1 MSPPPLPEGDKSTK
15 GDRILTPQHHLPAD
29 IERTSF
35 HIITEELEMM
45 GLTPPPEHEA
55 VVKRVI
61 HTTADFDYARNLR
74 FTPRAVEQAVKA
86 LHAGAVIVTDTNMA
100 LAGITKPGLEK
111 LGGTACCYMAD
122 DRRTNRKRPA
132 ARTGHRRAGGLCERG
147 GEQGAALRRLR
158 KARCTRHRGDG
169 PQGRQ
174 QRRCG
179 HLQRPHLLRRR
190 DARPLGAGVE
200 VSDKFWR
207 SAMNPTRKTDES
219 FYRLFSASHTVSE
232 HLTKRED
239 SELRDKYDHNAFCYY
254 SQPSADEVR
263 AALAYQKERGD
274 TFLKLEGY
282 EPLADAFGME
292 CEETLT
298 MVLPPE
304 TDIRN
309 WKTNPDVSIKA
320 PDADQLE
327 QHELKYYGP
336 LYGDDFTVRN
346 NRNLREKLT
355 YLGAYLGGKLVG
367 DCYIFASDGY
377 VCMDGLL
384 VDEDFRH
391 QYIAM
396 TLMKHIA
403 EKAQE
408 RGEILYLHADSEDT
422 PKELYAKMG
431 FQTVDK
437 LYEYL
442 CTDFSKLKI

>member
-1 MSPPPLPEGDKSTK
+1 
-15 GDRILTPQHHLPAD
+15 
-29 IERTSF
+29 
-35 HIITEELEMM
+35 
-45 GLTPPPEHEA
+45 
-55 VVKRVI
+55 
-61 HTTADFDYARNLR
+61 
-74 FTPRAVEQAVKA
+74 
-86 LHAGAVIVTDTNMA
+86 
-100 LAGITKPGLEK
+100 
-111 LGGTACCYMAD
+111 
-122 DRRTNRKRPA
+122 
-132 ARTGHRRAGGLCERG
+132 
-147 GEQGAALRRLR
+147 
-158 KARCTRHRGDG
+158 
-169 PQGRQ
+169 
-174 QRRCG
+174 
-179 HLQRPHLLRRR
+179 
-190 DARPLGAGVE
+190 
-200 VSDKFWR
+200 
-207 SAMNPTRKTDES
+207 MNPTRKTDES

-239 SELRDKYDHNAFCYY
+239 NELRDKYDHNAFCY
-254 SQPSADEVR
+254 SGQPTEDELR
-263 AALAYQKERGD
+263 AALAYQKARGD

-304 TDIRN
+304 TDIRG

-346 NRNLREKLT
+346 NRNLREQLT

-431 FQTVDK
+431 FQAVDK

>member
-1 MSPPPLPEGDKSTK
+1 
-15 GDRILTPQHHLPAD
+15 
-29 IERTSF
+29 
-35 HIITEELEMM
+35 
-45 GLTPPPEHEA
+45 
-55 VVKRVI
+55 
-61 HTTADFDYARNLR
+61 
-74 FTPRAVEQAVKA
+74 
-86 LHAGAVIVTDTNMA
+86 
-100 LAGITKPGLEK
+100 
-111 LGGTACCYMAD
+111 
-122 DRRTNRKRPA
+122 
-132 ARTGHRRAGGLCERG
+132 
-147 GEQGAALRRLR
+147 
-158 KARCTRHRGDG
+158 
-169 PQGRQ
+169 
-174 QRRCG
+174 
-179 HLQRPHLLRRR
+179 
-190 DARPLGAGVE
+190 
-200 VSDKFWR
+200 
-207 SAMNPTRKTDES
+207 
-219 FYRLFSASHTVSE
+219 
-232 HLTKRED
+232 
-239 SELRDKYDHNAFCYY
+239 
-254 SQPSADEVR
+254 
-263 AALAYQKERGD
+263 
-274 TFLKLEGY
+274 
-282 EPLADAFGME
+282 ME

-304 TDIRN
+304 TDIRS
-309 WKTNPDVSIKA
+309 WKTNPDVSIKT

-408 RGEILYLHADSEDT
+408 RGEILYLHAASEDT

-431 FQTVDK
+431 FQAVDK

>member
-1 MSPPPLPEGDKSTK
+1 M
-15 GDRILTPQHHLPAD
+15 I
-29 IERTSF
+29 
-35 HIITEELEMM
+35 
-45 GLTPPPEHEA
+45 
-55 VVKRVI
+55 
-61 HTTADFDYARNLR
+61 
-74 FTPRAVEQAVKA
+74 
-86 LHAGAVIVTDTNMA
+86 
-100 LAGITKPGLEK
+100 
-111 LGGTACCYMAD
+111 
-122 DRRTNRKRPA
+122 
-132 ARTGHRRAGGLCERG
+132 
-147 GEQGAALRRLR
+147 
-158 KARCTRHRGDG
+158 
-169 PQGRQ
+169 
-174 QRRCG
+174 
-179 HLQRPHLLRRR
+179 
-190 DARPLGAGVE
+190 
-200 VSDKFWR
+200 
-207 SAMNPTRKTDES
+207 PTRKTDEK
-219 FYRLFSASHTVSE
+219 FYRLFSTFHAFSE

-282 EPLADAFGME
+282 EPLANAFGME

-304 TDIRN
+304 TDIRS

-346 NRNLREKLT
+346 NRHLREKLT
-355 YLGAYLGGKLVG
+355 YLGAYLDGKLAG

-431 FQTVDK
+431 FQAVDK

>member
-1 MSPPPLPEGDKSTK
+1 
-15 GDRILTPQHHLPAD
+15 
-29 IERTSF
+29 
-35 HIITEELEMM
+35 
-45 GLTPPPEHEA
+45 
-55 VVKRVI
+55 
-61 HTTADFDYARNLR
+61 
-74 FTPRAVEQAVKA
+74 
-86 LHAGAVIVTDTNMA
+86 
-100 LAGITKPGLEK
+100 
-111 LGGTACCYMAD
+111 
-122 DRRTNRKRPA
+122 
-132 ARTGHRRAGGLCERG
+132 
-147 GEQGAALRRLR
+147 
-158 KARCTRHRGDG
+158 
-169 PQGRQ
+169 
-174 QRRCG
+174 
-179 HLQRPHLLRRR
+179 
-190 DARPLGAGVE
+190 
-200 VSDKFWR
+200 
-207 SAMNPTRKTDES
+207 MNPTRKTDES

-254 SQPSADEVR
+254 SQPSVDEVR

-282 EPLADAFGME
+282 EPLA
-292 CEETLT
+292 
-298 MVLPPE
+298 
-304 TDIRN
+304 
-309 WKTNPDVSIKA
+309 
-320 PDADQLE
+320 
-327 QHELKYYGP
+327 
-336 LYGDDFTVRN
+336 DFTVRN

-367 DCYIFASDGY
+367 DCYFFASDGY

-431 FQTVDK
+431 FQAVDK

>member
-1 MSPPPLPEGDKSTK
+1 
-15 GDRILTPQHHLPAD
+15 
-29 IERTSF
+29 
-35 HIITEELEMM
+35 
-45 GLTPPPEHEA
+45 
-55 VVKRVI
+55 
-61 HTTADFDYARNLR
+61 
-74 FTPRAVEQAVKA
+74 
-86 LHAGAVIVTDTNMA
+86 
-100 LAGITKPGLEK
+100 
-111 LGGTACCYMAD
+111 
-122 DRRTNRKRPA
+122 
-132 ARTGHRRAGGLCERG
+132 
-147 GEQGAALRRLR
+147 
-158 KARCTRHRGDG
+158 
-169 PQGRQ
+169 
-174 QRRCG
+174 
-179 HLQRPHLLRRR
+179 
-190 DARPLGAGVE
+190 
-200 VSDKFWR
+200 
-207 SAMNPTRKTDES
+207 MNPTRKTDES

-292 CEETLT
+292 YEETLT

-304 TDIRN
+304 TDIRS

-336 LYGDDFTVRN
+336 
-346 NRNLREKLT
+346 
-355 YLGAYLGGKLVG
+355 
-367 DCYIFASDGY
+367 
-377 VCMDGLL
+377 L

-431 FQTVDK
+431 FQAVDK

>member
-1 MSPPPLPEGDKSTK
+1 MKS
-15 GDRILTPQHHLPAD
+15 G
-29 IERTSF
+29 
-35 HIITEELEMM
+35 
-45 GLTPPPEHEA
+45 
-55 VVKRVI
+55 
-61 HTTADFDYARNLR
+61 
-74 FTPRAVEQAVKA
+74 
-86 LHAGAVIVTDTNMA
+86 
-100 LAGITKPGLEK
+100 
-111 LGGTACCYMAD
+111 
-122 DRRTNRKRPA
+122 
-132 ARTGHRRAGGLCERG
+132 
-147 GEQGAALRRLR
+147 
-158 KARCTRHRGDG
+158 
-169 PQGRQ
+169 
-174 QRRCG
+174 
-179 HLQRPHLLRRR
+179 
-190 DARPLGAGVE
+190 
-200 VSDKFWR
+200 
-207 SAMNPTRKTDES
+207 
-219 FYRLFSASHTVSE
+219 
-232 HLTKRED
+232 
-239 SELRDKYDHNAFCYY
+239 
-254 SQPSADEVR
+254 

-298 MVLPPE
+298 MVLAPGNRHPQLGKR
-304 TDIRN
+304 TR
-309 WKTNPDVSIKA
+309 TSRSRA

-431 FQTVDK
+431 FQAVDK

>member
-1 MSPPPLPEGDKSTK
+1 
-15 GDRILTPQHHLPAD
+15 
-29 IERTSF
+29 
-35 HIITEELEMM
+35 
-45 GLTPPPEHEA
+45 
-55 VVKRVI
+55 
-61 HTTADFDYARNLR
+61 
-74 FTPRAVEQAVKA
+74 
-86 LHAGAVIVTDTNMA
+86 
-100 LAGITKPGLEK
+100 
-111 LGGTACCYMAD
+111 
-122 DRRTNRKRPA
+122 
-132 ARTGHRRAGGLCERG
+132 
-147 GEQGAALRRLR
+147 
-158 KARCTRHRGDG
+158 
-169 PQGRQ
+169 
-174 QRRCG
+174 
-179 HLQRPHLLRRR
+179 
-190 DARPLGAGVE
+190 
-200 VSDKFWR
+200 
-207 SAMNPTRKTDES
+207 MNPTRKTDEK
-219 FYRLFSASHTVSE
+219 FYRLFSTFHAFSE

-239 SELRDKYDHNAFCYY
+239 NELRDKYDHNAFCYY

-304 TDIRN
+304 TDIRS

-336 LYGDDFTVRN
+336 LYGENFTVRN

-355 YLGAYLGGKLVG
+355 YLGAYLGGKLAG
-367 DCYIFASDGY
+367 DCYIF
-377 VCMDGLL
+377 
-384 VDEDFRH
+384 
-391 QYIAM
+391 
-396 TLMKHIA
+396 

-431 FQTVDK
+431 FQAVDK